1 MEAGG
6 GGRLGGK
13 EGVEV
18 ESPLLS
24 PSPTT
29 DKPSHQ
35 YGPPNQIHQS
45 SMDNILNFPVSI
57 DLVN

>member
-1 MEAGG
+1 M
-6 GGRLGGK
+6 GGK
-13 EGVEV
+13 EGGEV

-29 DKPSHQ
+29 DQPSHQ
-35 YGPPNQIHQS
+35 YGSPNQSDQS